1 MPLHPGPMASH
12 TVRGGSMTILGVQN
26 ILEILRCIRET
37 ERVIGRFYRRCA
49 ETWKADEAFWLNLE
63 GEEIKHAQN
72 IEEMAELIRRNP
84 THFQLNRP
92 FSIAAIS
99 TVITG
104 IEQNIDQ
111 LNRGV
116 ISRER
121 AMVLARDIES
131 SIIEKAY
138 HEIVKTAEL
147 AYLTLVRR
155 VVSETLSHKSAIENK
170 IQESAAQPFPRK

>member
-1 MPLHPGPMASH
+1 MTMPA
-12 TVRGGSMTILGVQN
+12 VQN
-26 ILEILRCIRET
+26 ILDILRYIRET
-37 ERVIGRFYRRCA
+37 ELVIGRFYRRCA
-49 ETWKADEAFWLNLE
+49 ETWKTDEAFWLDLE
-63 GEEIKHAQN
+63 GEEIKHAQT

-92 FSIAAIS
+92 FSITAIR

-104 IEQNIDQ
+104 VEQNIDQ
-111 LNRGV
+111 LNKGFLT
-116 ISRER
+116 RER

-131 SIIEKAY
+131 SLIEKAY

-155 VVSETLSHKSAIENK
+155 VVSETLSHKRAIENK
-170 IQESAAQPFPRK
+170 IQDSAARSLPGG